1 VRVPQFPYER
11 RSCPVAACSTPGGL
25 GTTCARFGGRRI
37 PHRPFW
43 ARCLSHFH
51 LLLVTTPQTQVP
63 RVSIG
68 HRTGRST
75 ALWLAE
81 AELLSAGFRP
91 RRVPPLDACCV
102 VLISLSRDGSSME
115 QSFILLKGARQSL
128 AKGSSINKVFIK
140 ILATGRYRGSGC
152 PRRRAR
158 PRRGGC
164 ARCVGGVGRAR
175 PARPARA
182 RARRRVYT
190 QRDGLTRHMAGAS
203 FPPGDV
209 CRW

>member
-1 VRVPQFPYER
+1 V
-11 RSCPVAACSTPGGL
+11 
-25 GTTCARFGGRRI
+25 RFGGRRI

-51 LLLVTTPQTQVP
+51 LLLVTTPHTQVP
-63 RVSIG
+63 CVSIG

-115 QSFILLKGARQSL
+115 HSFILLKGARQTL
-128 AKGSSINKVFIK
+128 AKDIPWRTFTLSVPLQDSVW
-140 ILATGRYRGSGC
+140 L
-152 PRRRAR
+152 RRRLR
-158 PRRGGC
+158 PLSRTLACSRPLAGQSGM
-164 ARCVGGVGRAR
+164 GV
-175 PARPARA
+175 
-182 RARRRVYT
+182 
-190 QRDGLTRHMAGAS
+190 
-203 FPPGDV
+203 PPFQTKKF
-209 CRW
+209 